1 MKNLIV
7 SADVKKENLSEDLVC
22 LSSSHVIGDK
32 TVISSGCILGE
43 ESPVILKNCQ
53 LGRNVRLKGGYFTNA
68 IFLDG
73 SSVGAGAHIRAGT
86 ILEEESSLAHTV
98 GLKESIFFPFVKSGS
113 LVNFC
118 DVFISGG
125 SSNENHSEIGSS
137 YVHFN
142 YTPNQDK
149 ATPSMFGDVARG
161 VFLRENPIFLG
172 GQGGAVGPIKVGYG
186 NVISAGSILRNN
198 YLEENRLI
206 SVEKT
211 ISFEKKIIRPRYNNT
226 SVKIFNN
233 LSYIGNLFAL
243 ISWYQHIR
251 KRCIRDRYDEKIYN
265 SAIKSLETS
274 VSFRIKKLD
283 VFYEKILLSHRNK
296 ENLDINPEELQYQEK
311 FINQWKHISDLIILP
326 ETNPPKELF
335 KNYTPENNYLLT
347 TQSLTN
353 RSIEVGIDWLS
364 SIVMKIE
371 KLSDNFYV

>member
-1 MKNLIV
+1 M
-7 SADVKKENLSEDLVC
+7 
-22 LSSSHVIGDK
+22 
-32 TVISSGCILGE
+32 
-43 ESPVILKNCQ
+43 
-53 LGRNVRLKGGYFTNA
+53 
-68 IFLDG
+68 
-73 SSVGAGAHIRAGT
+73 
-86 ILEEESSLAHTV
+86 
-98 GLKESIFFPFVKSGS
+98 
-113 LVNFC
+113 
-118 DVFISGG
+118 
-125 SSNENHSEIGSS
+125 
-137 YVHFN
+137 
-142 YTPNQDK
+142 
-149 ATPSMFGDVARG
+149 
-161 VFLRENPIFLG
+161 
-172 GQGGAVGPIKVGYG
+172 
-186 NVISAGSILRNN
+186 
-198 YLEENRLI
+198 
-206 SVEKT
+206 
-211 ISFEKKIIRPRYNNT
+211 IRPRYNNT

-296 ENLDINPEELQYQEK
+296 ENLEINPEELQYQEK